1 MDSTKKI
8 CPVCERPETTNER
21 YWHHYGAL
29 CCLSCK
35 AFFRRYHRQHKKVY
49 SCKTDGHCDVR
60 FSVRKKKCKFNSDV
74 PGLDISGFGR
84 ARAFMYRAS
93 GGPGFFVSGF
103 GRARAFPKYK
113 MYLYFCYMSMKYE
126 VFQVN
131 FFD

>member
-49 SCKTDGHCDVR
+49 TCKTDGHCDVR
-60 FSVRKKKCKFNSDV
+60 FSVRKKKCKFS
-74 PGLDISGFGR
+74 
-84 ARAFMYRAS
+84 
-93 GGPGFFVSGF
+93 
-103 GRARAFPKYK
+103 
-113 MYLYFCYMSMKYE
+113 FCR
-126 VFQVN
+126 
-131 FFD
+131 

>member
-1 MDSTKKI
+1 MGS
-8 CPVCERPETTNER
+8 
-21 YWHHYGAL
+21 
-29 CCLSCK
+29 
-35 AFFRRYHRQHKKVY
+35 
-49 SCKTDGHCDVR
+49 DG
-60 FSVRKKKCKFNSDV
+60 S
-74 PGLDISGFGR
+74 GLDFSGFGR

-103 GRARAFPKYK
+103 VRARAFPKYK